1 MSVLKASAQEL
12 KQVIRQKLVDH
23 DDVYSMVEDRVFGN
37 HLQTPDIGSVDF
49 PLVIIEF
56 YLGDTSPSGAYQAV
70 ILELWCYDRDSSAN
84 ALKLY
89 DACHDALQHNLV
101 SVEGISTKG
110 YCMEMN
116 RPTEGFND
124 MPRAYFA
131 RGRWMARAGRY
142 PS

>member
-1 MSVLKASAQEL
+1 MASTLASAQEL
-12 KQVIRQKLVDH
+12 KQVIRQKLLDS
-23 DDVYSMVEDRVFGN
+23 DDVYDIVEDRVFGN

-56 YLGDTSPSGAYQAV
+56 YLGDAAIMGGYQEV
-70 ILELWCYDRDSSAN
+70 ILELWCYDRVWSAE

-89 DACHDALQHNLV
+89 DACYRALQHTLLSV
-101 SVEGISTKG
+101 SGIATKG
-110 YCMEMN
+110 FCTEMN

-131 RGRWMARAGRY
+131 RGRWRARAGIY
-142 PS
+142 GD